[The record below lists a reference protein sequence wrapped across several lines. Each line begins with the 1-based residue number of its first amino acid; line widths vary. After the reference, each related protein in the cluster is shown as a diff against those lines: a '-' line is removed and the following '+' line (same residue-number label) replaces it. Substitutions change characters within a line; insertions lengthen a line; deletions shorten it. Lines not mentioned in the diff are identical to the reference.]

1 MILIMY
7 VVLNGKLQI
16 VKYFFEKGVDLFLE
30 DNNGWNLLYFVL
42 EGGDFEVIDLFLNY
56 VFNVELRI
64 VVGIT
69 SLMIVIRNGKL
80 NVIKFFFQKG
90 VDLIVED
97 KMGKNFLYYV
107 LLYDLEVMK
116 LFQSYMVNCYI

>member
-1 MILIMY
+1 MY

>member
-1 MILIMY
+1 MY
-7 VVLNGKLQI
+7 VGLNGKLQI

-30 DNNGWNLLYFVL
+30 DNSGWNLLYFVL
-42 EGGDFEVIDLFLNY
+42 EGGDFEVIDLFSNY

-97 KMGKNFLYYV
+97 KMGKNFLQYV